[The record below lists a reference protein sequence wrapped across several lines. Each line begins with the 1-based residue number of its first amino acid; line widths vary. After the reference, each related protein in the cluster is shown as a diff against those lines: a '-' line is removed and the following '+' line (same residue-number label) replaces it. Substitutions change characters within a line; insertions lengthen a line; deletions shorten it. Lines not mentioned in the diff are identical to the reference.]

1 MSTVMLIN
9 KARMSL
15 LMIAIFWLSPIIL
28 LLSNKE
34 DTTPYFTAA
43 FILLSLLVLAW
54 ALGAALKSMPQNNRS
69 IRILETINSST
80 TEAIKLTLKYFIKI
94 GATLSIILTA
104 FLFKSNNHISL
115 EQATPISSDFIVYL
129 ALICWAI
136 SIAIVTMRSA
146 KVAKSITN

>member
-28 LLSNKE
+28 LLLNKE
-34 DTTPYFTAA
+34 DTPPYFTAA
-43 FILLSLLVLAW
+43 FILLSLLVLVW

-80 TEAIKLTLKYFIKI
+80 TEAIKLTLKHFIKT